1 MRATRVG
8 RCASA
13 GSAHCGRND
22 IWSMDF
28 VAAELADAR
37 RLRALTVLDLYTRQ
51 CLDIAVSRG
60 LIGQDVAATLQR
72 LRFDRELPQRI

>member
-1 MRATRVG
+1 
-8 RCASA
+8 
-13 GSAHCGRND
+13 
-22 IWSMDF
+22 MDF

-60 LIGQDVAATLQR
+60 LTGQDVAATLQR
-72 LRFDRELPQRI
+72 LRFDRELPQRIYCDDGTEFVSAAMDV